1 MITTDDPDTPTITFP
16 ITASVGEPNIVLD
29 PPNLDGIYA
38 FPATVAEPGGLGCF
52 SDKMLVIRNNGTCP
66 LVISGI
72 GASATPPFSVIAPTI
87 FPITLPVGEETLK
100 VTVRF
105 DPTGGGGDPFFAN
118 QNTGTLT
125 VMSNDPDGGGSAT
138 GGLCGEF
145 VEHSGVRELV
155 VNGFDVPIT
164 GLDSLTLTSKGINTP
179 SPINIKLTNS
189 SPMTDMVCNKS
200 FQYHLNR
207 EDLPTTQTTG
217 SNPRSSYTAKAKEG
231 NKQASKSFSL
241 GQCEFKEFILKLK

>member
-1 MITTDDPDTPTITFP
+1 VITTDDPDTPTITFP

-87 FPITLPVGEETLK
+87 FPITLPVGEESLK

-105 DPTGGGGDPFFAN
+105 DPTAAGSAFSPDDV
-118 QNTGTLT
+118 TGTLT
-125 VMSNDPDGGGSAT
+125 VMSNDPQGDAM
-138 GGLCGEF
+138 GGLCGEP
-145 VEHSGVRELV
+145 VGQSGVRELV
-155 VNGFDVPIT
+155 VNNAQNPIS
-164 GLDSLTLTSKGINTP
+164 GVDSLILKSKGINTP
-179 SPINIKLTNS
+179 SPISIMLTDVF
-189 SPMTDMVCNKS
+189 PTTTMVCNKS
-200 FQYHLNR
+200 VTWHLNR

-217 SNPRSSYTAKAKEG
+217 SNPRSSYTTKAKEG

-241 GQCEFKEFILKLK
+241 GQCDFKEFILKLNF